1 MEMHAYQQQ
10 MIDAFTSEKAL
21 SVVIAQRRYGKTV
34 AGAHWC
40 AAARAEGKDIIAL
53 QPNVRAAQM
62 FENLSGVPTY
72 SSFDVPESLEGKT
85 IFVDEAANLRGHIWV
100 ERLVQAVRSGS
111 ARVVAV
117 NPVLDGLEGIDV
129 DITRIL
135 DT

>member
-62 FENLSGVPTY
+62 LVVVMQLCWVCFVQNLVFSCAKRSRGFGAQH
-72 SSFDVPESLEGKT
+72 SE
-85 IFVDEAANLRGHIWV
+85 LRSECCGPNPAHRYAGYPIKS
-100 ERLVQAVRSGS
+100 AHGS
-111 ARVVAV
+111 ADATVVKHRNV
-117 NPVLDGLEGIDV
+117 SS
-129 DITRIL
+129 R
-135 DT
+135 